1 MVCLVS
7 DQKKSEENK
16 NTRQGSTNSGQCPI
30 LPLEMSPQSTQQVGV
45 YRIQTVARMTG
56 VPIAVLRAW
65 EKRYGVPHPSRTDAA
80 YRMYT
85 EADVTM
91 VKRLSALRA
100 SGLAASEAAR
110 VVLREDYDGASQL
123 QPQPP
128 AGVVERLL
136 DATRRMDGHAI
147 DETLASLS
155 TVGNAAD
162 AFERVIAPTMIEV
175 GRMWQSGEL
184 GEAHEHLLSEHLS
197 MTLRSWLALARPASP
212 KGTALIGCFADELH
226 AIPAYGLALR
236 WSSYGLK
243 TVLLGART
251 TPDAVR
257 TAVRQIT
264 PTLIALSLTM
274 PATDQQAACLPEY
287 AAACGKVPWVVGGA
301 GVASISAEVLA
312 HGGLIMPATIEAQ
325 KAWLDSIGQGQTRER
340 LAPRSPTVPRT
351 EE

>member
-1 MVCLVS
+1 M
-7 DQKKSEENK
+7 
-16 NTRQGSTNSGQCPI
+16 
-30 LPLEMSPQSTQQVGV
+30 STQTTDQEGV

-91 VKRLSALRA
+91 VKRLSSLRA

-110 VVLREDYDGASQL
+110 VVLREHEGVASPL
-123 QPQPP
+123 QPP

-136 DATRRMDGHAI
+136 EAARRMDGYAI
-147 DETLASLS
+147 DEALASLS

-162 AFERVIAPTMIEV
+162 AFERVIAPTMVEV
-175 GRMWQSGEL
+175 GRLWQSGEL

-197 MTLRSWLALARPASP
+197 MTLRTWLGFARPASP

-236 WSSYGLK
+236 WSSFGLK
-243 TVLLGART
+243 SILLGART
-251 TPDAVR
+251 SPDAVR
-257 TAVRQIT
+257 SAIGQLA
-264 PTLIALSLTM
+264 PTIVGLSLTM
-274 PATDQQAACLPEY
+274 PATDPQAACLPEY
-287 AAACGKVPWVVGGA
+287 AAACGKIPWVVGGA
-301 GVASISAEVLA
+301 GVASISAEVLS

-325 KAWLDSIGQGQTRER
+325 KAWLDSVIQGQARAHLR
-340 LAPRSPTVPRT
+340 
-351 EE
+351 

>member
-1 MVCLVS
+1 MI
-7 DQKKSEENK
+7 D
-16 NTRQGSTNSGQCPI
+16 GD
-30 LPLEMSPQSTQQVGV
+30 MSAQSMDHAGL

-65 EKRYGVPHPSRTDAA
+65 EKRYGVPHPSRTDSS

-91 VKRLSALRA
+91 VRRLSALRA
-100 SGLAASEAAR
+100 SGLTASEAAHI
-110 VVLREDYDGASQL
+110 VLRENSEPELKA
-123 QPQPP
+123 QPP
-128 AGVVERLL
+128 TGLVERLL
-136 DATRRMDGHAI
+136 DASRRMDGYAI
-147 DETLASLS
+147 DEALSSLA

-175 GRMWQSGEL
+175 GRLWQSGEMS
-184 GEAHEHLLSEHLS
+184 EAHEHLLSEHLS
-197 MTLRSWLALARPASP
+197 MTLRTWMALARPASP
-212 KGTALIGCFADELH
+212 KGTALIGCFTDELH

-251 TPDAVR
+251 TPEAVR

-264 PTLIALSLTM
+264 PAVVGLSLTM
-274 PATDQQAACLPEY
+274 PANEKQAACLPEY

-301 GVASISAEVLA
+301 GVASILSEVIAL
-312 HGGLIMPATIEAQ
+312 GGSVLPSSIEAQ
-325 KAWLDSIGQGQTRER
+325 KSWLDAVIQGHGRPRR
-340 LAPRSPTVPRT
+340 L
-351 EE
+351 